1 MTATKPGRKK
11 ANVTVIKQ
19 APEAVAE
26 VLSLS
31 QLYTFMDCPARWM
44 FSKLRGLPDPPNSNL
59 AKGSAVHEALLRSMA
74 EKVVTERDLDVGEVL
89 EVYRAAWNGQ
99 ADQVEF
105 APDENPEAIRE
116 DGARLVETYMREAAP
131 SIQPAAVEVYVH
143 GEIGGVKVQGHVDLL
158 CDDGTV
164 RDIKTAKRSPS
175 GISGHNMLQLTTY
188 EMLTPGASGRV
199 VVDTL
204 VANKTPKLV
213 QIEHT
218 ITAQD
223 RLAPERIYPIAQ
235 ATMRA
240 GYYMPNRTSNLCS
253 RKNCAH
259 WRACEAEF
267 GGRVPG
273 GEEGA

>member
-1 MTATKPGRKK
+1 MKAVNTGRK
-11 ANVTVIKQ
+11 NVAVIEQ

-59 AKGSAVHEALLRSMA
+59 AKGSAVHEALLRNMA
-74 EKVVTERDLDVGEVL
+74 EKVTTETDMPVDQVL
-89 EVYRAAWNGQ
+89 EVYQAAWDGQ
-99 ADQVEF
+99 TDQVEF
-105 APDENPEAIRE
+105 APDENPEAIRD
-116 DGARLVETYMREAAP
+116 DGARLVEHYMREAAP
-131 SIQPAAVEVYVH
+131 RIQPAAVEVYVR

-158 CDDGTV
+158 CADGKI

-175 GISGHNMLQLTTY
+175 GISAHNMLQLTTY
-188 EMLTPGASGRV
+188 EMLTPGASGLV
-199 VVDTL
+199 AVDTL

-213 QIEHT
+213 QIEHRVT
-218 ITAQD
+218 DQD

-235 ATMRA
+235 AAMRA

-273 GEEGA
+273 GEGEDQ

>member
-1 MTATKPGRKK
+1 MTATKPRSKK
-11 ANVTVIKQ
+11 PTVAVIEQ

-44 FSKLRGLPDPPNSNL
+44 FAKLRGLPDAPNSNL

-74 EKVVTERDLDVGEVL
+74 EKVITEHDMPIDEVL
-89 EVYRAAWNGQ
+89 EVYRAAWDGQ
-99 ADQVEF
+99 AEQVEF
-105 APDENPEAIRE
+105 APDENPEAIRD
-116 DGARLVETYMREAAP
+116 DGARLVEHYMREAAP
-131 SIQPAAVEVYVH
+131 KIQPAAVEVYVR

-158 CDDGTV
+158 CDDGTI

-175 GISGHNMLQLTTY
+175 EISGHNMLQLTTY

-218 ITAQD
+218 ITPQD

-267 GGRVPG
+267 GGCVKG
-273 GEEGA
+273 SEEGA